1 MANLAHPD
9 YMDIGVTV
17 ITSSFQIRGKLHILG
32 MIGTFLN
39 DEQKPT
45 VVVYGAEM
53 LGLEANSR
61 IRVNK
66 DEVVISKR
74 AALVI
79 AFDELPPQGTLAML
93 PRMENLAVYLDH
105 MALSA
110 NFYMGQDARINDFA
124 DTSLQQFL
132 IASDIKFYPMFQA
145 RAGLVQSAP
154 MGVLHKTAIRMYH
167 RP

>member
-1 MANLAHPD
+1 
-9 YMDIGVTV
+9 
-17 ITSSFQIRGKLHILG
+17 
-32 MIGTFLN
+32 
-39 DEQKPT
+39 
-45 VVVYGAEM
+45 M

-93 PRMENLAVYLDH
+93 PRTENLAVYLEH

-132 IASDIKFYPMFQA
+132 IAGDIKLYPMFQA

-154 MGVLHKTAIRMYH
+154 MGVVHKTAIRMYH